1 MNTHEPPTYGGWRRA
16 RAVGLFGLG
25 LGQTMT
31 VLAATTVALITAS
44 VSAARLLVVGPL
56 CLVVIVGNLAQWDGV
71 TVAQALVQRLRWT
84 VGNARGRTTY
94 RGAVLSAERHAWQLP
109 GVLAPTVLLS
119 VDDGQGDGYGV
130 VWHRRLRT
138 MTVTLHCA
146 AQSTWLADP
155 DAAAAWVYTWGG
167 WLAGLGRVPTVRWVA
182 ITVDTAPDSGT
193 RLADYIAA
201 RIAPDGPPAAVQI
214 LQQLVAAAPQAAAD
228 VHTNVSI
235 TFEPALSPARP
246 RTVQNWLG
254 EVDRALPGLQDGLTG
269 CGLTVLG
276 RASAAEIAGI
286 VRRCFDPTA
295 RADVTR
301 LLAADTA
308 AAAELLDWGS
318 AGPVAAQ
325 EYPDRYEHDGATSI
339 SWAWQDAP
347 RQPVTHH
354 VLARLLAPG
363 DHAKR
368 VTLLYRPLSTAR
380 AAAEVEQQVNAA
392 QFRAAYRRARKLDPT
407 ARDVA
412 DHEQAVQAAREEAL
426 GAGVG
431 HVSLWV
437 TTTVLDEDELGRAV
451 ADIES
456 RAETSK
462 LRLRRLWRS
471 QAAGFA
477 ATLPVGI
484 CLPALAKHLGDTSR
498 WSTKTD

>member
-1 MNTHEPPTYGGWRRA
+1 MARDEPPMYGGWRRA

-31 VLAATTVALITAS
+31 VLAATTIALITAS
-44 VSAARLLVVGPL
+44 VSVARLLTVGPI
-56 CLVVIVGNLAQWDGV
+56 CLVIIIGNLAQWDGV
-71 TVAQALVQRLRWT
+71 TVVQALVRRLRWT
-84 VGNARGRTTY
+84 VGNATGRTTY

-119 VDDGQGDGYGV
+119 VDDGQDGGYAV
-130 VWHRRLRT
+130 VWHRRMRT
-138 MTVTLHCA
+138 MTVTLRCA

-155 DAAAAWVYTWGG
+155 DAATAWVSTWGG
-167 WLAGLGRVPTVRWVA
+167 WLAGLGRIPMVRWVTV
-182 ITVDTAPDSGT
+182 TVDTAPDSGT

-214 LQQLVAAAPQAAAD
+214 LRQLVATAPQATAD
-228 VHTNVSI
+228 VHTDVSI
-235 TFEPALSPARP
+235 TFEPALSAARP
-246 RTVQNWLG
+246 RTVHDYLA
-254 EVDRALPGLQDGLTG
+254 EVGRALPGLQDGLVG

-276 RASAAEIAGI
+276 RASATELAGI
-286 VRRCFDPTA
+286 VRGCFDPAA
-295 RADVTR
+295 RGDVTR
-301 LLAADTA
+301 LLAADPE

-325 EYPDRYEHDGATSI
+325 EHPDRYEHDGATSV
-339 SWAWQDAP
+339 SWAWQEAP

-368 VTLLYRPLSTAR
+368 VTLLYQPLSTAR

-431 HVSLWV
+431 RISLWV
-437 TTTVLDEDELGRAV
+437 TTTVLDGDELGRAV

-462 LRLRRLWRS
+462 VRLRRLWRS

-484 CLPALAKHLGDTSR
+484 CLPALARHWKY
-498 WSTKTD
+498 